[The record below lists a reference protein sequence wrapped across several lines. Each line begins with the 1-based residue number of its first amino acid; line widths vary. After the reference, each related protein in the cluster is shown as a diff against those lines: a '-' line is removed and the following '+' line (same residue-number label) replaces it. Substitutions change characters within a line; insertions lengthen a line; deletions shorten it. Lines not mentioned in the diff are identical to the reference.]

1 MLRKKGKIMQ
11 NNYHKEFKDELL
23 DNEKILWS
31 GKPKD
36 GVFFKASDALMIPFS
51 LMWGG
56 FAIFWEMSVITTD
69 APIFFKLWGIPFVL
83 VGLYIIFGRF
93 LFEKKERGKT
103 FYAVTDSR
111 VLIKSG
117 LFNTKLTSLS
127 LQKLPELSITK
138 KDNGFGTIEFGDSNI
153 LSSIGSFT
161 PYKKDNT
168 PKFEMIE
175 DVQYIYNE
183 IIRLQRE
190 KS

>member
-1 MLRKKGKIMQ
+1 MLNK
-11 NNYHKEFKDELL
+11 YHEKFKDELL
-23 DNEKILWS
+23 NNEKILWS

-36 GVFFKASDALMIPFS
+36 GIFFKESDALMIPFS

-56 FAIFWEMSVITTD
+56 FAIFWEITALSSN

-83 VGLYIIFGRF
+83 VGLYMIFGRF
-93 LFEKKERGKT
+93 LFEKKEREKT

-138 KDNGFGTIEFGDSNI
+138 KENGFGTIEFGDANI
-153 LSSIGSFT
+153 LDSSSSLNVDSR
-161 PYKKDNT
+161 KDNIA
-168 PKFEMIE
+168 KFEMIE

-183 IIRLQRE
+183 IIRLQGDA
-190 KS
+190 

>member
-1 MLRKKGKIMQ
+1 ML

-36 GVFFKASDALMIPFS
+36 GIFFKASDALMIPFS

-83 VGLYIIFGRF
+83 VGLYMIFGRF
-93 LFEKKERGKT
+93 LFEKKEREKT

-138 KDNGFGTIEFGDSNI
+138 KDNGFGTIEFVDSNI
-153 LSSIGSFT
+153 LSSIGSFS

>member
-1 MLRKKGKIMQ
+1 MINR
-11 NNYHKEFKDELL
+11 YHEEFKDELL
-23 DNEKILWS
+23 KNEKILWS

-36 GVFFKASDALMIPFS
+36 GIFFKGSDALMIPFS

-56 FAIFWEMSVITTD
+56 FAIFLEASVITSD

-93 LFEKKERGKT
+93 IFEKKEREKT

-111 VLIKSG
+111 ILIKSG

-138 KDNGFGTIEFGDSNI
+138 KENGFGTIEFGESNI
-153 LSSIGSFT
+153 LSSFGSLNFGS
-161 PYKKDNT
+161 YQKNNT
-168 PKFEMIE
+168 AKFEMIE

-183 IIRLQRE
+183 IIRLQGR